1 MKTSI
6 KILIAG
12 VCLVLGVLVWY
23 DLHVRG
29 AYKSGSYK
37 QLFGGFTTLNFKEF
51 DEIDVN
57 ACTAANVIVKQ
68 GAFNIQVDPTASF
81 VKVSRKGNALQ
92 INAVYPNTYYTPRNA
107 YVLVITCPQ
116 LKKIAVDS
124 RYTAGGRPVQD
135 TLASEN
141 FDWRPSIIEG
151 FNADSLSIVERYAG
165 AVILKGNTLKT
176 LNATLGI
183 GDKSRS
189 NMIILADNQLGSVNL
204 DIRNR
209 SQLRLQCKN
218 IQNFKYQL
226 ADSARLIVNGAVGQL
241 LKR

>member
-12 VCLVLGVLVWY
+12 VCLVLGALVWY
-23 DLHVRG
+23 DLHVRD

-37 QLFGGFTTLNFKEF
+37 QLFGGFTTLNFKDF

-68 GAFNIQVDPTASF
+68 GPFNIQVDPTASF
-81 VKVSRKGNALQ
+81 VKVSQKGSALQ

-116 LKKIAVDS
+116 LKKLVIDS
-124 RYTAGGRPVQD
+124 RYTTGGRAVQD

-141 FDWRPSIIEG
+141 FDWRPSIMEG
-151 FNADSLSIVERYAG
+151 FSADSLSIEERFAG
-165 AVILKGNTLKT
+165 AVILKGNSLKK
-176 LNATLGI
+176 LDVVMGI

-189 NMIILADNQLGSVNL
+189 NMIILPDNQLDNVNL

-226 ADSARLIVNGAVGQL
+226 ADSARLIVNGATRQL
-241 LKR
+241 LK